1 MVDSGQADLDDWR
14 QRLEENGIAWV
25 RARSI
30 SGLEAKHKAAA
41 LAVIAEYEQKQE
53 DIRNIPRDKREA
65 DLVKY
70 TKIAAI
76 SAALAVVV
84 SLWALGKSYGG

>member
-1 MVDSGQADLDDWR
+1 MADVSKVYRENWR
-14 QRLEENGIAWV
+14 KIHEEHGLETV
-25 RARSI
+25 RARI
-30 SGLEAKHKAAA
+30 AAA
-41 LAVIAEYEQKQE
+41 SDPGRSVGEAYLKELKEKQE
-53 DIRNIPRDKREA
+53 DIRNIACDKREA

-70 TKIAAI
+70 TKIAAV